1 MNTLRIATLNCLN
14 LALPGRRFY
23 DGTEPYTADEYIA
36 KTQWLAAMLDRL
48 AADVVLLQEV
58 FHEQALSDVIRQSAG
73 GARSWS
79 LSAPLAGQDNTKP
92 RLGVV
97 WRQPWQPKL
106 QSIAEFPPGCAVE
119 VPEAG
124 THTGFSRPLLRAD
137 LSLPQFGGAILT
149 IFNVHLKSRRPDFV
163 PGEDPADPWLAARA
177 QLRSLI
183 RRGAEAAALRSTV
196 ERLAAAAPA
205 PLIVAGDFND
215 EMSAVTTRI
224 VAGPQ
229 PSAAGGAAAFRL
241 FDAFQL
247 EQRLLVAGSGRP
259 APCTVLDSGIPG
271 RIDHML
277 VSSHFVPGSANA
289 VGRVVAFE
297 VFGDHL
303 IERNRSTESG
313 TPLERVYADH
323 AAVCVTVEPL
333 A

>member
-23 DGTEPYTADEYIA
+23 DGVEPYTPDEYIA

-73 GARSWS
+73 GARLWS
-79 LSAPLAGQDNTKP
+79 LSAPLAGQENIKP
-92 RLGVV
+92 RLGIV

-106 QSIAEFPPGCAVE
+106 QSIAEFPSGCAVE

-124 THTGFSRPLLRAD
+124 THAGFSRPLLRAD
-137 LSLPQFGGAILT
+137 LPLPQFGGAVLT

-163 PGEDPADPWLAARA
+163 AGEDPADPRLAARA

-183 RRGAEAAALRSTV
+183 RRGAEAAALRSIV
-196 ERLAAAAPA
+196 EHLAAAAPA

-215 EMSAVTTRI
+215 EMGAVTTRI
-224 VAGPQ
+224 VAEPK
-229 PSAAGGAAAFRL
+229 PSAAGEPAFPL
-241 FDAFQL
+241 FDVFAL
-247 EQRLLVAGSGRP
+247 EQRSLAVGSGRP
-259 APCTVLDSGIPG
+259 APYTVLDGGIAG
-271 RIDHML
+271 RIDHLL
-277 VSSHFVPGSANA
+277 VSAHFLPTSNGAIGRVTAVETFSDHLLERHRPATGGSA
-289 VGRVVAFE
+289 RF
-297 VFGDHL
+297 
-303 IERNRSTESG
+303 
-313 TPLERVYADH
+313 ERVYADH
-323 AAVCVTVEPL
+323 AAVCATFEAL